1 MKNSELI
8 HLRTGAQRIL
18 APFEKPDEVVAYFGA
33 MQAQNRDQM
42 LYAIASRTKNP
53 SRTKMEQALS
63 ENQIIRAWAF
73 RGTIHAMRPVDY
85 FLLKQVYG
93 ARTQQIFRGYW
104 KRLGIP
110 ESDFERS
117 NAELKK
123 QLASGPKTRTK
134 LAKSI
139 EGIGL
144 PNSGVPLAQL
154 IARANLDDILVF
166 HANSNTFQNTE
177 FLKPYQTDA
186 TFDEALKEL
195 GRIYFKSRG
204 PATIQDFNWWSGLPQ
219 TTIKKMIANLSGELV
234 QDGDFYFY
242 PDTKKTTTDHTL
254 LLAGFDEWLISY
266 RDRSV
271 HLPEELQ
278 HEVITKNGLF
288 RPIVVQNGV
297 VKGTWKKEKN
307 KIVHTSD
314 IKIETTNY
322 DKFSA
327 KTE

>member
-1 MKNSELI
+1 MKKSDLI

-18 APFEKPDEVVAYFGA
+18 APFETPDEVVAYFGA
-33 MQAQNRDQM
+33 MQAQNRAQM
-42 LYAIASRTKNP
+42 LYAIASRTKNS
-53 SRTKMEQALS
+53 SRAEIERALA
-63 ENQIIRAWAF
+63 ENQIIRGWAF
-73 RGTIHAMRPVDY
+73 RGTIHAMRPEDY
-85 FLLKQVYG
+85 FLLKEVYG
-93 ARTQQIFRGYW
+93 ARTLQIFRGYW
-104 KRLGIP
+104 KKLGIS

-123 QLASGPKTRTK
+123 QLSDGPKTRAE
-134 LAKSI
+134 LSASI
-139 EGIGL
+139 EQLELPCSGI
-144 PNSGVPLAQL
+144 PFAQL

-166 HANSNTFQNTE
+166 HAEANTFQNTE
-177 FLKPYQTDA
+177 FLEQHKTDA
-186 TFDEALKEL
+186 TFDEALQEL

-219 TTIKKMIANLSGELV
+219 TTIKKMLASLSGELV

-242 PDTKKTTTDHTL
+242 PETKKTATNHTV

-278 HEVITKNGLF
+278 REVITKNGLF

-297 VKGTWKKEKN
+297 VKGTWKVEKN
-307 KIVHTSD
+307 SIVHTSGL
-314 IKIETTNY
+314 KIPATNY
-322 DKFSA
+322 DKFSE